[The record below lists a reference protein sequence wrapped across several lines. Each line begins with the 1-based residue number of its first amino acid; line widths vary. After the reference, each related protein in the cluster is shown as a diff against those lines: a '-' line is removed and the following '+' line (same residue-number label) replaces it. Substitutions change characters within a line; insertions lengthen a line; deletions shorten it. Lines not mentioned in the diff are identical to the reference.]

1 MKIWGRRLW
10 ELAYRTKSNDQVTY
24 GMRLWLRD
32 RLREI
37 EEHLVAFLRVMT
49 SRVKYG
55 IDVLMPGYTH
65 LQRAQPIRRSR
76 WILSYGSAFVTHLER
91 LRDVIKRVDCSP
103 LGLGA
108 LVGNPFDI
116 DRDAIVEDLGFD
128 GTINNSMATVADR
141 DFVLEALQWSANLM
155 QHILRG
161 SEDLILYSTA
171 EFGFVRVADAYS
183 TGTSLMPQNKNSDYL
198 ELFHGKSGGVFGQ
211 MAGLMMS
218 A

>member
-1 MKIWGRRLW
+1 MASHRSLRSGRVESLRSSPVWMKYPRANERRLVKIWGRRLW
-10 ELAYRTKSNDQVTY
+10 EVAYRMKSNDQVTY

-76 WILSYGSAFVTHLER
+76 WILSYGPAFVTHLER

-103 LGLGA
+103 LGLG
-108 LVGNPFDI
+108 
-116 DRDAIVEDLGFD
+116 
-128 GTINNSMATVADR
+128 S
-141 DFVLEALQWSANLM
+141 
-155 QHILRG
+155 
-161 SEDLILYSTA
+161 
-171 EFGFVRVADAYS
+171 FGRQSIRHRSRRYC
-183 TGTSLMPQNKNSDYL
+183 
-198 ELFHGKSGGVFGQ
+198 
-211 MAGLMMS
+211 
-218 A
+218 